1 MVFAQ
6 KTIPIGTIGI
16 AQVAQPALAA
26 LWSFLL
32 VGETLRGSQVF
43 GMALVLSGLLCFV
56 IMNQRRPQVVS
67 AQS

>member
-1 MVFAQ
+1 M
-6 KTIPIGTIGI
+6 KCIT
-16 AQVAQPALAA
+16 QPALAA